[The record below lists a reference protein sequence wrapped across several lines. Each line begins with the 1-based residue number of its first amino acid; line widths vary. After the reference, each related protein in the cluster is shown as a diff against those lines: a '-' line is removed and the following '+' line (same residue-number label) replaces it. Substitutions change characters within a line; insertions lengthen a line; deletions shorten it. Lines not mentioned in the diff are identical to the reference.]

1 MPIADAAARLAV
13 LALRADVPGGTRTA
27 SEEAIL
33 VVAEGGPPVAREGG
47 AASAPG
53 AAAAAGVD
61 PTGGLAPEPV
71 GAVARRLAA
80 LPKPVRCTASVRD
93 GHVVI
98 TATPC
103 PAAAPDP
110 PGVSPDA
117 PAGGPPGAPEPLPG
131 QPIDE
136 EVAPGITV
144 RRLHPDDPSLQ
155 TFDFLRERHGPDI
168 DQLPVVCVGA
178 GEALRTTAAAVHAW
192 ARDYRSGDTTGRTFL
207 GGYSAVALDD
217 ESSAHTLDLLRTR
230 GVAGDA
236 GALLAGAAGVLR
248 FALTDEAREVS
259 WQLPPDAPHAY
270 FCDDCGQRRA
280 EHRILR
286 RDADAGDAEHVRFL
300 CEPCRFVEDVVPFQ
314 GHPLTEALLGALVSL
329 ADDAEDGGAGPAS
342 PDRASSDRDSK
353 VDECAVLLSRYQEK
367 LGLPLP
373 PEWADFLRRH
383 PPRE

>member
-1 MPIADAAARLAV
+1 
-13 LALRADVPGGTRTA
+13 
-27 SEEAIL
+27 
-33 VVAEGGPPVAREGG
+33 
-47 AASAPG
+47 
-53 AAAAAGVD
+53 
-61 PTGGLAPEPV
+61 
-71 GAVARRLAA
+71 
-80 LPKPVRCTASVRD
+80 VRCTASVRD

-178 GEALRTTAAAVHAW
+178 GEALRTTTAAVHAW

-230 GVAGDA
+230 GVAGDT

-286 RDADAGDAEHVRFL
+286 RDADAARGAPAIPVRAVSV
-300 CEPCRFVEDVVPFQ
+300 RRGRRAVP
-314 GHPLTEALLGALVSL
+314 GAP
-329 ADDAEDGGAGPAS
+329 AHGGAARRPRVAGRRRGGRRRGARVAGSRVVGSRLQGRRVCRAAGP
-342 PDRASSDRDSK
+342 
-353 VDECAVLLSRYQEK
+353 LSGEARPAAPARV
-367 LGLPLP
+367 GRLPAAAP
-373 PEWADFLRRH
+373 A
-383 PPRE
+383 RE